1 MIKNNPFK
9 IQEGQIRDSKVGDF
23 IKQKKSGDYLD
34 FGLIDKTQQLG
45 RFFEEKKIRSLF
57 FIFALF
63 LFILFSRSFYL
74 QVLNGEHFR
83 NVAEGN
89 RIRSDVIKANRGLIY
104 DRFGNLLVK
113 NISYFFLYI
122 HKDILPSDELLR
134 QDLFNKLSSI
144 LEIPKDDLETM
155 IFDEKSKLD
164 KVLIYENL
172 SYDLA
177 MKVMIFSENQP
188 SVEVA
193 YESRRQYFSNLGI
206 SHSLGYLGSVTE
218 QDIENGKYNYNDRIA
233 KAGLEL
239 TYEDILKG
247 QDGIRQ
253 IEVDALFR
261 EKNILSMIEPV
272 HGSDLILTIDSKAQE
287 KLFEIMQKNSERY
300 DKTKMA
306 AVVLDP
312 KDGGVLA
319 MVSLPSYDNNIFT
332 SVLNTE
338 EYKKIIENED
348 LPLLNRVISGTYPMG
363 SIFKTVISSAAL
375 EEKLITPS
383 FTVNS
388 TGGVQ
393 LGSNFFPDWRPGG
406 HGLTNIYWAL
416 ADSVNTFFYSIGGGN
431 NQWLSLGL
439 GVDKIIDY
447 ARKFSLG
454 KATGIDLS
462 SEADGFLPSK
472 DWKEKTFG
480 ERWYL
485 GDTYNLSIGQGFL
498 LTTPL
503 QTATLM
509 SYFANNGQV
518 YKPHFIEQIK
528 TAALEKTNDDKT
540 EVYKPEIFLD
550 NIISSDNLNII
561 RKGLRMTV
569 TDGTAQSLKSVA
581 VNVAGK
587 TGTAQF
593 NRNKT
598 PHSWMAAF
606 APYDDA
612 KIVTAVI
619 VEEGGDIGLAVT
631 ITREFMEWY
640 FSQ

>member
-9 IQEGQIRDSKVGDF
+9 IQEGQIRDSNIGDF

-34 FGLIDKTQQLG
+34 FGLVAKTQQLG
-45 RFFEEKKIRSLF
+45 RFFQDRKIRSLF
-57 FIFALF
+57 FLFAFF
-63 LFILFSRSFYL
+63 LMILFSRSFYL
-74 QVLNGEHFR
+74 QAVKGSHFR

-89 RIRSDVIKANRGLIY
+89 RIKSDIIKANRGLMY
-104 DRFGNLLVK
+104 DRFGTVLVK

-122 HKDILPSDELLR
+122 DTTILPSDELLK
-134 QDLFNKLSSI
+134 QDLFNKLANI
-144 LEIPKDDLETM
+144 LEIPKAELESR
-155 IFDEKSKLD
+155 IFNEQASLG

-172 SYDLA
+172 PYELA
-177 MKVMIFSENQP
+177 MKLIIFSENQP
-188 SVEVA
+188 SINVA
-193 YESRRQYFSNLGI
+193 YEPRRQYFANLGL
-206 SHSLGYLGSVTE
+206 SHAFGYLGQVNE
-218 QDIENGKYNYNDRIA
+218 EDIKDKKYNYHDRIG
-233 KAGLEL
+233 KTGLEL
-239 TYEDILKG
+239 IYENILKG
-247 QDGIRQ
+247 KDGVRQ

-261 EKNILSMIEPV
+261 EKNILSILDPV
-272 HGSDLILTIDSKAQE
+272 DGSDLVLTLDAKAQE
-287 KLFEIMQKNSERY
+287 KLFSIMQKNAELHQ
-300 DKTKMA
+300 KTKMS
-306 AVVLDP
+306 AVVLDA

-319 MVSLPSYDNNIFT
+319 MASLPSYDNNIFT
-332 SVLNTE
+332 TILNKD
-338 EYKKIIENED
+338 EYKNIIEDEN
-348 LPLLNRVISGTYPMG
+348 LPLLNRAISGTYPMG
-363 SIFKTVISSAAL
+363 SVFKLIIAGAAL
-375 EEKLITPS
+375 EEGIINTD

-431 NQWLSLGL
+431 NEWLNLGL
-439 GVDKIIDY
+439 GVDKIVEY
-447 ARKFSLG
+447 ARKFGLG
-454 KATGIDLS
+454 KTTNIDLNA
-462 SEADGFLPSK
+462 EAAGFLPSK
-472 DWKEKTFG
+472 DWKEATLG

-498 LTTPL
+498 LATPL
-503 QTATLM
+503 QAATMM
-509 SYFANNGQV
+509 SYFANNGQT
-518 YKPHFIEQIK
+518 YIPHFIKETKVGDSIDIYEPQ
-528 TAALEKTNDDKT
+528 
-540 EVYKPEIFLD
+540 PFLT
-550 NIISSDNLNII
+550 NIISSDNLNVV

-569 TDGTAQSLKSVA
+569 TDGTAKSLQSVA
-581 VNVAGK
+581 VDVAGK

-593 NRNKT
+593 NKNKT

-606 APYDDA
+606 APYEDA